1 MIITNQRPEVKLL
14 WKTAKKRYNLKSR
27 QLFRIALKDE
37 FLPLT
42 APFRTEADFLLNE
55 AAANN
60 LTTDEIKNSM
70 SRGIDALQNRPL
82 REPSILW
89 SFFSRFSENELQK
102 SSDIVEGDASW
113 ERTIAVYTVLNEV
126 PFVSNDGRIDGARL
140 VDDLLSKWDSL
151 WNKKETYFLLA
162 LIADRCEPESPFG
175 WFEGVL
181 FLRDIERA
189 ALCGE

>member
-1 MIITNQRPEVKLL
+1 
-14 WKTAKKRYNLKSR
+14 
-27 QLFRIALKDE
+27 
-37 FLPLT
+37 
-42 APFRTEADFLLNE
+42 
-55 AAANN
+55 
-60 LTTDEIKNSM
+60 M

>member
-1 MIITNQRPEVKLL
+1 
-14 WKTAKKRYNLKSR
+14 
-27 QLFRIALKDE
+27 
-37 FLPLT
+37 
-42 APFRTEADFLLNE
+42 
-55 AAANN
+55 
-60 LTTDEIKNSM
+60 M

-140 VDDLLSKWDSL
+140 VDDLLSKSDSL

-162 LIADRCEPESPFG
+162 
-175 WFEGVL
+175 
-181 FLRDIERA
+181 
-189 ALCGE
+189 

>member
-14 WKTAKKRYNLKSR
+14 WKTAKKHYNLKSR

-151 WNKKETYFLLA
+151 WNKKETYFY
-162 LIADRCEPESPFG
+162 
-175 WFEGVL
+175 
-181 FLRDIERA
+181 
-189 ALCGE
+189 